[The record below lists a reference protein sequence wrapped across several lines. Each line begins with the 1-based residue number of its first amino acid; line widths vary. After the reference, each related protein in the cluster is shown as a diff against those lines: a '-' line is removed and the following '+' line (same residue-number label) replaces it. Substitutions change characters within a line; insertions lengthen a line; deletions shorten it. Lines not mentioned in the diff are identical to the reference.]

1 VLYFYDLLIFFILCK
16 RGIMSK
22 VAVVTDSS
30 PYIPQHIIEENDIH
44 VVPLLVIWGE
54 ENFYDGVD
62 ITPVEFY
69 QRLETA
75 KIMPSTSQ
83 PSVADFEVLFRSLH
97 QQGYDILAVLISE
110 DLSGTVSSATQAK
123 QMLPEANIEIVN
135 SRSIAMALGFQVL
148 AAARAANQ
156 GASLEECK
164 RLALEAREN
173 AGVIFVLDT
182 LEFLHRGGRIGG
194 AKRFVGTLL
203 NVKPVLAIDDGLV
216 VPLDSVRTQK
226 KALERIIDLIE
237 ERTQGH
243 QNIRLATLHA
253 NNPET
258 AHFILDRAMERIPS
272 IEQVFSEV
280 SPVVGTHAGPGAVG
294 LAYIYD

>member
-1 VLYFYDLLIFFILCK
+1 
-16 RGIMSK
+16 MSK

-30 PYIPQHIIEENDIH
+30 PYIPQDIIDENNIH
-44 VVPLLVIWGE
+44 VVPLTVIWGE

-69 QRLETA
+69 KRLETA
-75 KIMPSTSQ
+75 KVMPSTSQ
-83 PSVADFEVLFRSLH
+83 PSVADFEVLFRKLH

-123 QMLPEANIEIVN
+123 NMLPEAKIEIIN
-135 SRSIAMALGFQVL
+135 SRSLAMALGFLVL

-156 GASLEECK
+156 GASLEDCK
-164 RLALEAREN
+164 RLVLDARDK

-203 NVKPVLAIDDGLV
+203 NVKPVLAIDEGLV

-226 KALERIIDLIE
+226 KALERIVDLIE
-237 ERTQGH
+237 ERTAGH

-253 NNPET
+253 NNPDT
-258 AHFILDRAMERIPS
+258 AQYVLDQALKRIPAV
-272 IEQVFSEV
+272 EQVFSEV
-280 SPVVGTHAGPGAVG
+280 SPVIGTHAGPGAVG
-294 LAYIYD
+294 LAYLYD

>member
-1 VLYFYDLLIFFILCK
+1 
-16 RGIMSK
+16 MSK

-30 PYIPQHIIEENDIH
+30 PYIPNQIIEENNIH
-44 VVPLLVIWGE
+44 VVPLTVIWGD
-54 ENFYDGVD
+54 ENYYDGVD

-75 KIMPSTSQ
+75 KVMPSTSQ
-83 PSVADFEVLFRSLH
+83 PSVADFEVLFRKLY
-97 QQGYDILAVLISE
+97 QQGFDILAVLLSE
-110 DLSGTVSSATQAK
+110 DLSGTISSATQAK
-123 QMLPEANIEIVN
+123 SMLPEAKIEIIN
-135 SRSIAMALGFQVL
+135 SRTLAMALGFQVL

-164 RLALEAREN
+164 RLVLDARDK

-203 NVKPVLAIDDGLV
+203 NVKPVLAIEDGLV

-226 KALERIIDLIE
+226 KALERIVVLIE
-237 ERTQGH
+237 ERTAGH

-258 AHFILDRAMERIPS
+258 AQFILDQALKRIPVV
-272 IEQVFSEV
+272 EQVFSEV
-280 SPVVGTHAGPGAVG
+280 SPVIGTHAGPGAVG
-294 LAYIYD
+294 LAYLYD